1 MEEII
6 RFYHVFKR
14 FGSKEALHN
23 INLVV
28 GKGEYVFVT
37 GPSGAGKTTLLRI
50 MFGMERASEG
60 QVLIKG
66 INMNRI
72 RSSRL
77 SLLRREM
84 GFVFQDFKLLNNR
97 TVFQNISLAL
107 EIRGERRATIKK
119 KTRQILRAVGLQG
132 KENDYPLQ
140 LSGGE
145 QQRVA
150 IARAIINEPVILL
163 ADEPTGNLDPEL
175 SREIIGLFERIN
187 NMGTTVVIATHDKQL
202 ISSTE
207 KRIIFLREGRLIE
220 EV

>member
-1 MEEII
+1 MSEII
-6 RFYHVFKR
+6 RLFHVFKR
-14 FGSKEALHN
+14 YGQKEALHN
-23 INLVV
+23 VNLSIK
-28 GKGEYVFVT
+28 KGEYVFVT

-60 QVLIKG
+60 QVLING

-72 RSSRL
+72 RPSRL
-77 SLLRREM
+77 SVLRRSM
-84 GFVFQDFKLLNNR
+84 GFVFQDFKLLNNK

-107 EIRGERRATIKK
+107 EIKGERRSIIKK
-119 KTRQILRAVGLQG
+119 KTRQILRTLGLLG
-132 KENDYPLQ
+132 RENDFPLQ

-175 SREIIGLFERIN
+175 SKEIIGLFERIN
-187 NMGTTVVIATHDKQL
+187 KMGTTVIIATHDRQL
-202 ISSTE
+202 IDSTE
-207 KRIIFLREGRLIE
+207 KKVIFLREGRLIE
-220 EV
+220 EG